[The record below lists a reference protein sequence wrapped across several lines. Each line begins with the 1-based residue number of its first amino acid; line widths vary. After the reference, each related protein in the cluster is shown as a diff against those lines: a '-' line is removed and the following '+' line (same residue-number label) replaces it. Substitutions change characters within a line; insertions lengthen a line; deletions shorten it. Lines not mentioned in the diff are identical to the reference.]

1 MTESV
6 TAWQGQRVLVT
17 GASSGI
23 GAAIARDLAG
33 QGATVGLVARREEL
47 LELVLAD
54 CRAHA
59 PDSVALPFDLTDLDG
74 LGSLVQ
80 RAEAE
85 LGGIDVLVNNAG
97 VTYAGPAATAP
108 LDDLEA
114 QLRINYL
121 SPVRLTQLV
130 VSAMTA
136 RGSGQVTVISSM
148 AARTSTPGEAAYAS
162 AKSALS
168 TYVEALAGE
177 LWGGPVRFHLVYPA
191 LIDLTEGVDGDDEL
205 ARSSDGATPIPAPVA
220 ARAIRHQLE
229 SDEFELYIP
238 ETMRGFVAGRS
249 RDVAGGIEFM
259 AKLFREG
266 RLH

>member
-1 MTESV
+1 MTEAF
-6 TAWQGQRVLVT
+6 TTWQGRRVLVT

-33 QGATVGLVARREEL
+33 HGATVGLVARRKEL

-59 PDSVALPFDLTDLDG
+59 PDSKAWPFDLADLDA
-74 LGSLVQ
+74 LGSLVE
-80 RAEAE
+80 RAEEE

-97 VTYAGPAATAP
+97 VTYSGSAVSAP
-108 LDDLEA
+108 RSDLET

-121 SPVRLTQLV
+121 SPVCLTQLV
-130 VSAMTA
+130 VPAMTA
-136 RGSGQVTVISSM
+136 RGSGQVVTISSM
-148 AARTSTPGEAAYAS
+148 AAPTSTPGEAAYAA

-168 TYVEALAGE
+168 TYIEALAGE

-191 LIDLTEGVDGDDEL
+191 LIDLTEGLDGDDEL

-220 ARAIRHQLE
+220 ARAIRGQLE
-229 SDEFELYIP
+229 RGEFELFIP
-238 ETMRGFVAGRS
+238 KTMRGFVGGRS

-259 AKLFREG
+259 GQLYQEG